1 MQSTFKTDLKDG
13 LRDTIPITLG
23 YFAVALLLGIIGKQ
37 VGLTAF
43 QGFLSSYFTLSST
56 GGFAAFLLIGDN
68 APYVEMAIMMLVVN
82 ARYLLMGASL
92 TQRLDPAAPF
102 WHRLLIAQGITD
114 EIFGVSVARKD
125 FVRLPYSLAVIIPA
139 SIGWAGGTAGGILM
153 GSIFPQRVVMALGVA
168 LYGMFL
174 AIFIPPAR
182 KNKVIAGLVVLSFA
196 LSFVCTKVAPFSKL
210 SSGNRIILLTV
221 LLAGLAALLFP
232 VSDDEPEPSLKD
244 EVVGHA

>member
-23 YFAVALLLGIIGKQ
+23 YFAVALSLGIIGKQ

-114 EIFGVSVARKD
+114 EIFGVT
-125 FVRLPYSLAVIIPA
+125 AV
-139 SIGWAGGTAGGILM
+139 GILM

-182 KNKVIAGLVVLSFA
+182 KNKVIAGLVVLSFS

-221 LLAGLAALLFP
+221 LLAGLAAFLFP
-232 VSDDEPEPSLKD
+232 VPNDEPEPSLKD
-244 EVVGHA
+244 EVDGHA

>member
-23 YFAVALLLGIIGKQ
+23 YFAVALSLGIIGKQ

-139 SIGWAGGTAGGILM
+139 SKKDRFTAAVVAVSMAASLIFTCAPVLRSISSGFRVIILT
-153 GSIFPQRVVMALGVA
+153 I
-168 LYGMFL
+168 
-174 AIFIPPAR
+174 
-182 KNKVIAGLVVLSFA
+182 VIAG
-196 LSFVCTKVAPFSKL
+196 
-210 SSGNRIILLTV
+210 
-221 LLAGLAALLFP
+221 AAAAIRP
-232 VSDDEPEPSLKD
+232 VDPE
-244 EVVGHA
+244 EV